1 MTYMQGANQQM
12 LEGVTRVTQLLNQ
25 LTEEDYGRLPHAY
38 LKVQL
43 VDDQTGQEVY
53 GYWIDE
59 HGPGEW
65 SYFDGAPPN
74 RKEDRHVE
82 Q

>member
-1 MTYMQGANQQM
+1 MTYMQGASQKM
-12 LEGVTRVTQLLNQ
+12 LEGIVRVTQLLNQ
-25 LTEEDYGRLPHAY
+25 LTEEDYERLPHAY

-43 VDDQTGQEVY
+43 VDEDTGKEVW

-65 SYFDGAPPN
+65 SYFDGPPP
-74 RKEDRHVE
+74 KGVD

>member
-1 MTYMQGANQQM
+1 MTYMQGANQKM

-25 LTEEDYGRLPHAY
+25 LTEEDYERLPHAY
-38 LKVQL
+38 LKVHL
-43 VDDQTGQEVY
+43 VDEETGAEVY
-53 GYWIDE
+53 GYWLDE
-59 HGPGEW
+59 DGPGEW

-74 RKEDRHVE
+74 RKGDRHVD